1 VTRVRASTT
10 LIRLAL
16 APILAAARRGRE
28 GLPKR
33 PPWVCTRERE
43 EATSRAWRKRAV
55 ALTATL
61 AERSR
66 ELAEVRLA
74 ALGPGR
80 ESREATADVVR
91 CLRESHDDLL
101 GTVLEQ
107 AATIVDLTSE
117 IEERSR
123 SSS

>member
-1 VTRVRASTT
+1 VNRALLL

-16 APILAAARRGRE
+16 APILAAARRARE

-33 PPWVCTRERE
+33 PPWVRVRE

-55 ALTATL
+55 ALTASL

-74 ALGPGR
+74 ALGLGR
-80 ESREATADVVR
+80 ESREATAEVVR
-91 CLRESHDDLL
+91 CLRESHDELL